1 MPETDVITSYHAHV
15 YYHPETRDAAEQVRK
30 ELGDRFEVQ
39 LGRWHDQ
46 LVGPHT
52 RSMYQVAFAVNQ
64 FERIVPWLLLNR
76 QGLAVLVHPNT
87 GNAIAD
93 HTDHALWLGEKLEV
107 NLEPLRTLSIL

>member
-1 MPETDVITSYHAHV
+1 MTETNIITSYHAHV
-15 YYHPETRDAAEQVRK
+15 YYHPETRDAAEQVRQ

-52 RSMYQVAFAVNQ
+52 RSMYQVAFANDQ
-64 FERIVPWLLLNR
+64 FDRLVPWLLLNR
-76 QGLAVLVHPNT
+76 QGLAVLLHPNT

-107 NLEPLRTLSIL
+107 NLEPLRRVNN

>member
-1 MPETDVITSYHAHV
+1 
-15 YYHPETRDAAEQVRK
+15 VRQG
-30 ELGDRFEVQ
+30 LGDCFEVQ

-52 RSMYQVAFAVNQ
+52 RSMYQVAFAINQ
-64 FERIVPWLLLNR
+64 FDRLVPWLLLNR

-93 HTDHALWLGEKLEV
+93 HTDHALWLGEKLAV

>member
-1 MPETDVITSYHAHV
+1 MTETNIITSYHAHI
-15 YYHPETRDAAEQVRK
+15 YYHPENLAAAEQVRQG
-30 ELGDRFEVQ
+30 LGDRFEVQ

-52 RSMYQVAFAVNQ
+52 QSMYQVAFAVDQ
-64 FERIVPWLLLNR
+64 FDRLVPWLLLNR

-107 NLEPLRTLSIL
+107 NLEPLRRVSN

>member
-1 MPETDVITSYHAHV
+1 MPETNVITSYHAHV
-15 YYHPETRDAAEQVRK
+15 YYHPETREVAEQVRK

-64 FERIVPWLLLNR
+64 FE
-76 QGLAVLVHPNT
+76 
-87 GNAIAD
+87 
-93 HTDHALWLGEKLEV
+93 
-107 NLEPLRTLSIL
+107 